1 MSRRLL
7 PCGEHAVLVELDGL
21 EEVISLAGAVNA
33 AVGAGDTAFAD
44 VVDVVPAARTLLVVV
59 RDGAGITAVR
69 GALPTLALPE
79 SRPPIRSANGP
90 AGSANDPAGS
100 PNGPSGSPGEASYPG
115 RPQVVDIVVRYD
127 GPDLDEVAEL
137 TGLSPQEVVAA
148 HTQTL
153 WQVAFSGFSPGF
165 AYLAGGDDRLRVP
178 RRREPRTSVAAG
190 SVGLAGE
197 FSAVYPRSSPG
208 GWQLLGH
215 TDAILWDV
223 DRNPPA
229 LLQPGS
235 AVRFVDADLH
245 GTGTS
250 R

>member
-7 PCGEHAVLVELDGL
+7 SCGEHAVLVELDGL
-21 EEVISLAGAVNA
+21 DEVIALSGAVNA
-33 AVGAGDTAFAD
+33 AVEAGDTAFVD
-44 VVDVVPAARTLLVVV
+44 VEDVVPAARTLLVVV
-59 RDGAGITAVR
+59 RDGAEITAVR
-69 GALPTLALPE
+69 GALSTLPAPSLPALPANA
-79 SRPPIRSANGP
+79 SA
-90 AGSANDPAGS
+90 
-100 PNGPSGSPGEASYPG
+100 GSPGEASGPG
-115 RPQVVDIVVRYD
+115 RPHVVEILVHYD

-148 HTQTL
+148 HTQTP

-178 RRREPRTSVAAG
+178 RRHEPRTSVAAG

-223 DRNPPA
+223 DRRPPA

-235 AVRFVDADLH
+235 AVRFVDADTHDTETL
-245 GTGTS
+245 